1 MFEIIVP
8 LIFFFSW
15 MIWNVVIKS
24 QSFEEAFTTSTGV
37 TFMIIIILN
46 VLIAFNYKKVLEEYE
61 FLEFVLNAI
70 KTNWKK

>member
-15 MIWNVVIKS
+15 MIWNVFIKS

-37 TFMIIIILN
+37 TFIIIIILN
-46 VLIAFNYKKVLEEYE
+46 VLIAFNYANFIIELE
-61 FLEFVLNAI
+61 N
-70 KTNWKK
+70 